1 MDIQQQ
7 LQRLT
12 FYYEN
17 SNFQKQTPGSRTI
30 KCEICIPFTSLQLK
44 FIIEF
49 NVPRYV

>member
-17 SNFQKQTPGSRTI
+17 SNFQKQTPCSRTI
-30 KCEICIPFTSLQLK
+30 KCAICIPFTSLQLK
-44 FIIEF
+44 FIIEL

>member
-7 LQRLT
+7 LQRT